1 MALPRCDTWP
11 HAVKTPIRYNYTGMP
26 NTNFDLRY
34 MATASDLKLDGNT
47 VYSFTQGGELT
58 LFAQLNEKITAAIP
72 LPGDKLIE
80 FYELNN
86 GSWSIYYDAV
96 ANANMK
102 TGQGVTDGQLALA
115 GDFTV
120 GDSGSFTVTID
131 PILNVITAGSGE
143 QSLTGTITNDTGLIV
158 GGPTSSLA
166 STLLSFGSKTT
177 LAWSLPDSFADV
189 GGGITGAPLYDP
201 TQLNQ
206 YVFQGD
212 ATQDLRKVPEPAS
225 MALMGLGL
233 AGLAAVRRRK

>member
-1 MALPRCDTWP
+1 MHPVEILRKGKCALDDFIRVRPSVDEIAKQDQ
-11 HAVKTPIRYNYTGMP
+11 HAFFVWM
-26 NTNFDLRY
+26 
-34 MATASDLKLDGNT
+34 
-47 VYSFTQGGELT
+47 
-58 LFAQLNEKITAAIP
+58 
-72 LPGDKLIE
+72 LI
-80 FYELNN
+80 
-86 GSWSIYYDAV
+86 
-96 ANANMK
+96 
-102 TGQGVTDGQLALA
+102 
-115 GDFTV
+115 
-120 GDSGSFTVTID
+120 TVTID